1 MIWMWLSLIISWLK
15 LNNSISDEKNQSHS
29 VCIWLSITIWTI
41 LLYYHASHCNQLL
54 GLRKISI
61 SEQCLH
67 LIDMNNYVFLPCK
80 SVQSLVMVKVGGLV
94 IAEVCLHLFE
104 WKQSAQLGHPF
115 MQINSI
121 AC

>member
-1 MIWMWLSLIISWLK
+1 
-15 LNNSISDEKNQSHS
+15 
-29 VCIWLSITIWTI
+29 
-41 LLYYHASHCNQLL
+41 
-54 GLRKISI
+54 
-61 SEQCLH
+61 
-67 LIDMNNYVFLPCK
+67 MNNYVFLPCK

>member
-1 MIWMWLSLIISWLK
+1 MNNNVILPRNSL
-15 LNNSISDEKNQSHS
+15 QST
-29 VCIWLSITIWTI
+29 VRVREI
-41 LLYYHASHCNQLL
+41 
-54 GLRKISI
+54 GI
-61 SEQCLH
+61 SEKCLH
-67 LIDMNNYVFLPCK
+67 LIDNEMNNYVFLPCK

-115 MQINSI
+115 MQINSV